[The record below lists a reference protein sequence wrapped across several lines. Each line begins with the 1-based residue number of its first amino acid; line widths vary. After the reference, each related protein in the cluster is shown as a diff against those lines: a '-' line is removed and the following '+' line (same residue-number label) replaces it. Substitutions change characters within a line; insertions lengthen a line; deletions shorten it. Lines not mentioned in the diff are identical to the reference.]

1 MKPEKKPALSLV
13 IGMGKSKGHDEDDEE
28 SDDEGGEYSAIVDEL
43 ADVLGVADDKKQDFA
58 DAFKAAVMHCK

>member
-1 MKPEKKPALSLV
+1 VKPEKKPALSLV
-13 IGMGKSKGHDEDDEE
+13 IGMGKGKGEDADEG
-28 SDDEGGEYSAIVDEL
+28 DDEGGEYSAIVDEL